1 MRVQWRRF
9 ASRRRKLLITLAAIA
24 VVLIAA
30 RIALPFALQRY
41 VNHKLDQIPEYDGR
55 VGDIDVY
62 LLRGAY
68 QIEDVQLV
76 KTAGKVDVPFFAADE
91 VDLSVQW
98 GALLDGEFVG
108 EISLNSA
115 KLNFV
120 EGPTEAQTQK
130 SVSDAWLPAVDD
142 LFPLRFNKLDISDGE
157 IHYRDYH
164 SDPPVDVFIDSVFVA
179 ATNLTNSKDVSDT
192 LFAAV
197 EGRGYAMRH
206 APVELKMELN
216 PMAEEKTFDLNV
228 SLRKLKLTEINNII
242 RAKANFDF
250 EAGTLDLDTE
260 LAAANGR
267 VEGYVK
273 PIFHDVK
280 IVDWDENKDNPLKA
294 VWEAVV
300 GAVGEL
306 LTNQGE
312 EQIATTIP
320 IAGSTDQ
327 PGTDIFSTVGGLLQN
342 AFFEALRP
350 GIEGT
355 VDLEKQDSDEKNE
368 AQKEARKE
376 VEKKQEE
383 EN

>member
-1 MRVQWRRF
+1 MKIQWRKF
-9 ASRRRKLLITLAAIA
+9 ASRRRKLLITLGAIL

-30 RIALPFALQRY
+30 RIYLPYGLQRY
-41 VNHKLDQIPEYDGR
+41 VNHKLDEIPDYDGR
-55 VGDIDVY
+55 VGDIDVH
-62 LLRGAY
+62 LFRGAY
-68 QIEDVQLV
+68 QIEGVQLV
-76 KTAGKVDVPFFAADE
+76 KTSGKVEVPFFAADV

-108 EISLNSA
+108 QISLNSA

-120 EGPTEAQTQK
+120 DGPTEEQKQK
-130 SVSDAWLPAVDD
+130 SISDAWLPTVDA
-142 LFPLRFNKLDISDGE
+142 LFPLRFNKFDISDGE

-197 EGRGYAMRH
+197 EGRGYAMKH

-216 PMAEEKTFDLNV
+216 PMADEKTFDLNV
-228 SLRKLKLTEINNII
+228 SLRKLKLKEINNII

-250 EAGTLDLDTE
+250 EGGTMDLDTE

-267 VEGYVK
+267 VEGYIK
-273 PIFHDVK
+273 PIFRNVE
-280 IVDWDENKDNPLKA
+280 IVDWDENKKNPLKA

-300 GAVGEL
+300 SAVGEL
-306 LTNQGE
+306 LTNE
-312 EQIATTIP
+312 DQIATTVP
-320 IAGSTDQ
+320 IAGRTDQ
-327 PGTDIFSTVGGLLQN
+327 PGTDIFSTIGGLLQN
-342 AFFEALRP
+342 AFLEALRP

-355 VDLEKQDSDEKNE
+355 VDLEKQDSSGKAE